1 MRGGIVADITD
12 FVDAVA
18 WLDALLAA
26 TFQRFPVVGVTT
38 RQFGIRCC
46 DEPPSKITSL
56 AGSTETEPKK
66 ACSPGGKPGA
76 RATAAGL
83 PERQRRMVRHKVAE
97 LRRTG
102 RSVS

>member
-46 DEPPSKITSL
+46 DEPPSKNH
-56 AGSTETEPKK
+56 EPR
-66 ACSPGGKPGA
+66 P
-76 RATAAGL
+76 L
-83 PERQRRMVRHKVAE
+83 H
-97 LRRTG
+97 
-102 RSVS
+102 